1 MGNEI
6 NKEKEGKDG
15 KDSYYMK
22 ITLIGSDISS
32 FNDILQKSEQIKTI
46 KKCWEIEP
54 LKNEDITLQ
63 LKDYFDKLLKI
74 KETDLSK
81 DLRECLV
88 LKINNSFDPEINII
102 LDYMN
107 ELSETQFLPLV
118 LILTKEESYNKIEID
133 EEKYTFDHRLIYVRN
148 YTENQEYFEE
158 IIAPVFLRFCSIHNE
173 LGDDFDMSGIGVDE
187 KYDLTQKGFPFTLN
201 LACIGRFGQGKS
213 TGINV
218 ILQEYK
224 AKESSKGSSQTKKI
238 TYYMAQNHPIKILDV
253 PGFESP
259 DTVKDA
265 IEKFKFYGK
274 AINKMKDH
282 LHIILYFLNM
292 NEKRAFQDLEYPM
305 IEEILKHES
314 TKIIYVITNSSP
326 NIKDKKKK
334 EVYDRI
340 NSGIQGITK
349 NKPIEGEIQMFKAHK
364 DNVVFVNFHKYEIN
378 DIEIEQF
385 GKKELFNK
393 IYEFFINSK
402 DYKEKKENFDEKKLE
417 ERLKSLRIKGQQIL
431 FTNKFWGAAV
441 GIIPFVDMAIQHF
454 LIKKNAIKKVGE
466 LYGINIDV
474 INENKE
480 KENQMKKTEKNESSF
495 ITPDLDIEYL
505 DTSISENELMEETP
519 KEKADNNF
527 AEAGKAGSYIGGT
540 TSVGYGVTITS
551 KYIQMQAEA
560 LELAAKAKQAQ
571 DALNAANAVNS
582 TVQNVGLFGKAWNFF
597 SGAGKAAE
605 LAAQEAA
612 QIARQTAAESSI
624 AAERLAATST
634 GTFWK
639 VAGSSLGLIGVVS
652 GVALGGYFTHKFC
665 EELLDKFEEYFRKN
679 AGKIRNS
686 YEDAAKYFLIE

>member
-1 MGNEI
+1 
-6 NKEKEGKDG
+6 
-15 KDSYYMK
+15 
-22 ITLIGSDISS
+22 
-32 FNDILQKSEQIKTI
+32 
-46 KKCWEIEP
+46 
-54 LKNEDITLQ
+54 
-63 LKDYFDKLLKI
+63 
-74 KETDLSK
+74 
-81 DLRECLV
+81 
-88 LKINNSFDPEINII
+88 
-102 LDYMN
+102 
-107 ELSETQFLPLV
+107 
-118 LILTKEESYNKIEID
+118 
-133 EEKYTFDHRLIYVRN
+133 
-148 YTENQEYFEE
+148 
-158 IIAPVFLRFCSIHNE
+158 
-173 LGDDFDMSGIGVDE
+173 
-187 KYDLTQKGFPFTLN
+187 
-201 LACIGRFGQGKS
+201 
-213 TGINV
+213 
-218 ILQEYK
+218 
-224 AKESSKGSSQTKKI
+224 
-238 TYYMAQNHPIKILDV
+238 
-253 PGFESP
+253 
-259 DTVKDA
+259 
-265 IEKFKFYGK
+265 
-274 AINKMKDH
+274 
-282 LHIILYFLNM
+282 
-292 NEKRAFQDLEYPM
+292 
-305 IEEILKHES
+305 
-314 TKIIYVITNSSP
+314 
-326 NIKDKKKK
+326 
-334 EVYDRI
+334 
-340 NSGIQGITK
+340 
-349 NKPIEGEIQMFKAHK
+349 MFKAHK

-402 DYKEKKENFDEKKLE
+402 DYKEKKENFDEKKLD

-480 KENQMKKTEKNESSF
+480 KENQMKKAEKNESSF

-582 TVQNVGLFGKAWNFF
+582 TVQNVGLFGKAYNFF

>member
-1 MGNEI
+1 MGSEI

-22 ITLIGSDISS
+22 ITLIGSDISA
-32 FNDILQKSEQIKTI
+32 FNDILQKSEQLKTI

-88 LKINNSFDPEINII
+88 FKINNSFDPEINII

-173 LGDDFDMSGIGVDE
+173 LGDDFDMSGIGEDE

-265 IEKFKFYGK
+265 IEKFEFYGK

-402 DYKEKKENFDEKKLE
+402 DYKEKKENFDEKILE

-480 KENQMKKTEKNESSF
+480 KENQMKKTEKNKSSF

>member
-466 LYGINIDV
+466 LYGINIDT

-480 KENQMKKTEKNESSF
+480 KENQMKKTEKNKSSF

-527 AEAGKAGSYIGGT
+527 AEAGKASSYIGGT

-582 TVQNVGLFGKAWNFF
+582 TVQNVGLFGKAYNFF

-612 QIARQTAAESSI
+612 QIAKQAATESSI

-639 VAGSSLGLIGVVS
+639 VAGSSLGLIGVLS

>member
-1 MGNEI
+1 MGNEN
-6 NKEKEGKDG
+6 NKGKEGKDL
-15 KDSYYMK
+15 YYMK
-22 ITLIGSDISS
+22 ITLIGSDIST
-32 FNDILQKSEQIKTI
+32 FNDILQKSEQLKTI

-54 LKNEDITLQ
+54 LKNEDIALQ

-88 LKINNSFDPEINII
+88 FKINNSFDPEINII

-133 EEKYTFDHRLIYVRN
+133 EEKYTFDHRLIFIRN
-148 YTENQEYFEE
+148 YTENQEQFEE

-173 LGDDFDMSGIGVDE
+173 LGDDFDMSGIGVNE
-187 KYDLTQKGFPFTLN
+187 KYDLIQKGFPFTLN

-238 TYYMAQNHPIKILDV
+238 TYYMAQNQPIKILDV

-259 DTVKDA
+259 ETVKDA

-326 NIKDKKKK
+326 NLKDNKKKQ
-334 EVYDRI
+334 VYDRI

-349 NKPIEGEIQMFKAHK
+349 NKPIEGKIQMFKAHK
-364 DNVVFVNFHKYEIN
+364 NNVVFVNFHKYEIN

-402 DYKEKKENFDEKKLE
+402 DYKEKKENFDEKILE
-417 ERLKSLRIKGQQIL
+417 ERLKSLRIKAQQIL
-431 FTNKFWGAAV
+431 FTNKCWGAIV
-441 GIIPFVDMAIQHF
+441 GIAPFLDMAIQHF

-480 KENQMKKTEKNESSF
+480 KENQIKKTEKNESSF

-519 KEKADNNF
+519 KEKADNNI
-527 AEAGKAGSYIGGT
+527 AETGIAGSYIGGT
-540 TSVGYGVTITS
+540 AGMGYGVSITS
-551 KYIQMQAEA
+551 KYIQIQAEA
-560 LELAAKAKQAQ
+560 LELAAKAKQAKE
-571 DALNAANAVNS
+571 ALNAANAINN
-582 TVQNVGLFGKAWNFF
+582 TVQNVGLFGKAWNFI

-605 LAAQEAA
+605 LAVQEAA
-612 QIARQTAAESSI
+612 QISKQAAMESSI

-639 VAGSSLGLIGVVS
+639 IAGSGLGLIGVVA
-652 GVALGGYFTHKFC
+652 GVAFGGYFTHKFC
-665 EELLDKFEEYFRKN
+665 EELLDKFEEYFRNN

-686 YEDAAKYFLIE
+686 YEDAAKYFLIDE

>member
-6 NKEKEGKDG
+6 NKKKEGKDG

-22 ITLIGSDISS
+22 ITLIGSDISA

-173 LGDDFDMSGIGVDE
+173 LGDDFDMSGIGEDE

-265 IEKFKFYGK
+265 IEKFEFYGK

-349 NKPIEGEIQMFKAHK
+349 NKPIEDKIQMFKAHK

-402 DYKEKKENFDEKKLE
+402 DYKEKKENFDEKKLD

-480 KENQMKKTEKNESSF
+480 KENQMKKAEKNESSF

-582 TVQNVGLFGKAWNFF
+582 TVQNVGLFGKAYNFF

>member
-63 LKDYFDKLLKI
+63 LKDYFYKLLKI

-349 NKPIEGEIQMFKAHK
+349 NKLKEGKIQMFKAHK

-454 LIKKNAIKKVGE
+454 LIKK
-466 LYGINIDV
+466 
-474 INENKE
+474 
-480 KENQMKKTEKNESSF
+480 
-495 ITPDLDIEYL
+495 
-505 DTSISENELMEETP
+505 
-519 KEKADNNF
+519 
-527 AEAGKAGSYIGGT
+527 
-540 TSVGYGVTITS
+540 
-551 KYIQMQAEA
+551 MQ
-560 LELAAKAKQAQ
+560 
-571 DALNAANAVNS
+571 
-582 TVQNVGLFGKAWNFF
+582 
-597 SGAGKAAE
+597 
-605 LAAQEAA
+605 
-612 QIARQTAAESSI
+612 
-624 AAERLAATST
+624 
-634 GTFWK
+634 
-639 VAGSSLGLIGVVS
+639 
-652 GVALGGYFTHKFC
+652 
-665 EELLDKFEEYFRKN
+665 
-679 AGKIRNS
+679 
-686 YEDAAKYFLIE
+686 

>member
-259 DTVKDA
+259 ETVKDA

-349 NKPIEGEIQMFKAHK
+349 NKLLEGKIQMFKAHK

-519 KEKADNNF
+519 KEKEDNNF

>member
-1 MGNEI
+1 MGNV
-6 NKEKEGKDG
+6 NYGG

-22 ITLIGSDISS
+22 ITLIGSDMNA
-32 FNDILQKSEQIKTI
+32 FNDIFQKSEELKTI

-173 LGDDFDMSGIGVDE
+173 LGDDFYMSGIGANE
-187 KYDLTQKGFPFTLN
+187 KYDLIKKGFPFTLN
-201 LACIGRFGQGKS
+201 LACVGRFGQGKS

-224 AKESSKGSSQTKKI
+224 AKESSNYLSQTKKI

-253 PGFESP
+253 PGFESLEQ
-259 DTVKDA
+259 VKYA
-265 IEKFKFYGK
+265 IEKFKFYGES
-274 AINKMKDH
+274 INKMKDH

-349 NKPIEGEIQMFKAHK
+349 NKLKEGKIQMFKAHK

-505 DTSISENELMEETP
+505 DTSINENELMEETQ
-519 KEKADNNF
+519 KEKADNNIV
-527 AEAGKAGSYIGGT
+527 AAGRAG
-540 TSVGYGVTITS
+540 GY
-551 KYIQMQAEA
+551 
-560 LELAAKAKQAQ
+560 
-571 DALNAANAVNS
+571 
-582 TVQNVGLFGKAWNFF
+582 
-597 SGAGKAAE
+597 
-605 LAAQEAA
+605 
-612 QIARQTAAESSI
+612 I

>member
-282 LHIILYFLNM
+282 LHIILYF
-292 NEKRAFQDLEYPM
+292 
-305 IEEILKHES
+305 
-314 TKIIYVITNSSP
+314 
-326 NIKDKKKK
+326 
-334 EVYDRI
+334 
-340 NSGIQGITK
+340 
-349 NKPIEGEIQMFKAHK
+349 
-364 DNVVFVNFHKYEIN
+364 FH
-378 DIEIEQF
+378 
-385 GKKELFNK
+385 
-393 IYEFFINSK
+393 
-402 DYKEKKENFDEKKLE
+402 
-417 ERLKSLRIKGQQIL
+417 RQQIL
-431 FTNKFWGAAV
+431 SDRLSILLFR
-441 GIIPFVDMAIQHF
+441 
-454 LIKKNAIKKVGE
+454 LIK
-466 LYGINIDV
+466 
-474 INENKE
+474 
-480 KENQMKKTEKNESSF
+480 
-495 ITPDLDIEYL
+495 TPH
-505 DTSISENELMEETP
+505 N
-519 KEKADNNF
+519 
-527 AEAGKAGSYIGGT
+527 
-540 TSVGYGVTITS
+540 
-551 KYIQMQAEA
+551 
-560 LELAAKAKQAQ
+560 
-571 DALNAANAVNS
+571 
-582 TVQNVGLFGKAWNFF
+582 
-597 SGAGKAAE
+597 
-605 LAAQEAA
+605 
-612 QIARQTAAESSI
+612 
-624 AAERLAATST
+624 
-634 GTFWK
+634 
-639 VAGSSLGLIGVVS
+639 
-652 GVALGGYFTHKFC
+652 
-665 EELLDKFEEYFRKN
+665 
-679 AGKIRNS
+679 
-686 YEDAAKYFLIE
+686 

>member
-22 ITLIGSDISS
+22 ITLIGSDISA

-63 LKDYFDKLLKI
+63 LKDYFYKLLKI

-88 LKINNSFDPEINII
+88 FKINNSFDPEINII

-454 LIKKNAIKKVGE
+454 LIKK
-466 LYGINIDV
+466 
-474 INENKE
+474 
-480 KENQMKKTEKNESSF
+480 
-495 ITPDLDIEYL
+495 
-505 DTSISENELMEETP
+505 
-519 KEKADNNF
+519 
-527 AEAGKAGSYIGGT
+527 
-540 TSVGYGVTITS
+540 
-551 KYIQMQAEA
+551 MQ
-560 LELAAKAKQAQ
+560 
-571 DALNAANAVNS
+571 
-582 TVQNVGLFGKAWNFF
+582 
-597 SGAGKAAE
+597 
-605 LAAQEAA
+605 
-612 QIARQTAAESSI
+612 
-624 AAERLAATST
+624 
-634 GTFWK
+634 
-639 VAGSSLGLIGVVS
+639 
-652 GVALGGYFTHKFC
+652 
-665 EELLDKFEEYFRKN
+665 
-679 AGKIRNS
+679 
-686 YEDAAKYFLIE
+686 